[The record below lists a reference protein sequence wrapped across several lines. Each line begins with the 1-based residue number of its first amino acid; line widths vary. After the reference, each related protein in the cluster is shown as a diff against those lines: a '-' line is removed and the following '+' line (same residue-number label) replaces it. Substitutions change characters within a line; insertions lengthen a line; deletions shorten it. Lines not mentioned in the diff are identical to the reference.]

1 MGKELNPQTNG
12 FHHHLNGDGPPLP
25 GGDLPDLLV
34 LRPGLLYKVFEQ
46 EFLAKFNVL
55 KAFESPLPLD
65 KYLLRHAQAAR
76 AILCEAIVT
85 RITAD
90 LLLQLPALELVVAD
104 GTGVNHI
111 DLAACRRRGIAV
123 TNTGDVFSED
133 TADYGVGLLIGVMRR
148 LTRADAFVRRGAWP
162 AAGEFPLGLKLRGK
176 RVGIVGLGNIGTK
189 LAKRLEAFGCK
200 VSYNSR
206 TKKQSARYDFHPT
219 VVDLASHSDILI
231 VCCSLTEKTR
241 HLIND
246 GVLSA
251 LGKSGILVNI
261 GRGPIVD
268 EKTLV
273 SYLVEGKIAGAAMD
287 VYENEPNVPS
297 ELFGLDNVV
306 LSPHR
311 GAFTEEAFGD
321 ALKIVMGNL
330 DAFFS
335 NSTLIT
341 PVSTNE

>member
-1 MGKELNPQTNG
+1 MGQEINPQTNG
-12 FHHHLNGDGPPLP
+12 FHHHLNGDR
-25 GGDLPDLLV
+25 PDLLV
-34 LRPGLLYKVFEQ
+34 LRPGLLFKVFEQ

-65 KYLLRHAQAAR
+65 KYLRDHAQSAR

-90 LLLQLPALELVVAD
+90 LLLQLPALQLVVAD

-111 DLAACRRRGIAV
+111 DLAECHRRGISV

-133 TADYGVGLLIGVMRR
+133 TADYGVGLLIDVLRR
-148 LTRADAFVRRGAWP
+148 ISRADAFVRRGSWP
-162 AAGEFPLGLKLRGK
+162 LTPEFPVGRKVGGK

-189 LAKRLEAFGCK
+189 LAKRVEAFGCK

-206 TKKQSARYDFHPT
+206 TKKQSAPYDFYPT
-219 VVDLASHSDILI
+219 VVDLASQSDILI
-231 VCCSLTEKTR
+231 ICCSLTDKTR
-241 HLIND
+241 HIINAE
-246 GVLSA
+246 VLNA
-251 LGKSGILVNI
+251 LGKNGILINI

-268 EKTLV
+268 EETLV
-273 SYLVEGKIAGAAMD
+273 KYLVDAKIAGAAMD
-287 VYENEPNVPS
+287 VYENEPRVPS

-311 GAFTEEAFGD
+311 GAFTEEAFFD
-321 ALKIVMGNL
+321 AFKIVMGNL
-330 DAFFS
+330 DAFFANKS
-335 NSTLIT
+335 LLT
-341 PVSTNE
+341 PLTTNE